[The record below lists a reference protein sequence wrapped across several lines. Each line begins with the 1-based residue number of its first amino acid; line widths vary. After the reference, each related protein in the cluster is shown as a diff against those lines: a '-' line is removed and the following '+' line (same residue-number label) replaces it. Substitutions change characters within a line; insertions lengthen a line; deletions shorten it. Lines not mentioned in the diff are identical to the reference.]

1 MGLSLIGTVFF
12 GEEAEVSGPEGFMEW
27 GFKGWVGLGQV
38 SQMGFFGFFG
48 LVGFVWLAGSGWAMI
63 TLVLG
68 GLLFRRGWERGF
80 GGGWVGGG
88 GRGGERGGWEEGG
101 WGGRGGDRE
110 VV

>member
-1 MGLSLIGTVFF
+1 MTYILHLFF
-12 GEEAEVSGPEGFMEW
+12 GEEAEFSGPEGFYEG
-27 GFKGWVGLGQV
+27 GFKGWVGFSDGV
-38 SQMGFFGFFG
+38 FGVFWIGWFC
-48 LVGFVWLAGSGWAMI
+48 LDGSGWAMI
-63 TLVLG
+63 TLALG